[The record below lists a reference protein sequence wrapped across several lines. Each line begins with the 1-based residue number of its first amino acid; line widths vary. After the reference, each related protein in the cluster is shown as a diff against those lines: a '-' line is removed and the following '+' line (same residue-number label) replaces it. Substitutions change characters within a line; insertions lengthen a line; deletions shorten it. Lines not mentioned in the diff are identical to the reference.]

1 MEKLLRILLLEDS
14 PSDAELIR
22 LELERGGVAHVSK
35 CVSTRDE
42 FLAALS
48 EFKPDLVLADYKL
61 PEINGTEALSISHKQ
76 YPHLPFILVTG
87 ALGEE
92 LAVDTIKRGAT
103 DYILKD
109 RLSRLAPAVQRA
121 MQEAEQ
127 RAKRHR
133 AEQELRQS
141 EQRFRQLTDSIREVF
156 WMTDPHRS
164 EEHTSEL

>member
-1 MEKLLRILLLEDS
+1 METQLRILLLEDS
-14 PSDAELIR
+14 PNDAELIR
-22 LELERGGVAHVSK
+22 LELDRGGVSHISK
-35 CVSTRDE
+35 CVSTRAE

-61 PEINGTEALSISHKQ
+61 PNINGAEALSISQ
-76 YPHLPFILVTG
+76 AEYPNLPFILVTG

-92 LAVDTIKRGAT
+92 LAVETIKRGAT

-121 MQEAEQ
+121 MNEADQ
-127 RAKRHR
+127 RVKHHR

-141 EQRFRQLTDSIREVF
+141 EERFR
-156 WMTDPHRS
+156 
-164 EEHTSEL
+164 